1 MGASFST
8 GRTETSAAMSTNKKK
23 TRKLRGHVSH
33 GHGRIGKHRK
43 HSGGRGNAGGQ
54 HHHRINFGKV
64 GMRNFHVHANVS
76 TQYCPAV
83 NLDRLWTLV
92 SEQTRKKYE
101 KNAKK
106 APVIDVS
113 RAGYFKVLG
122 KGVLPKQP
130 VIV

>member
-1 MGASFST
+1 
-8 GRTETSAAMSTNKKK
+8 
-23 TRKLRGHVSH
+23 
-33 GHGRIGKHRK
+33 
-43 HSGGRGNAGGQ
+43 
-54 HHHRINFGKV
+54 
-64 GMRNFHVHANVS
+64 MRNFHVHANVS

-113 RAGYFKVLG
+113 RAGYFKVSSDPL
-122 KGVLPKQP
+122 VHAN
-130 VIV
+130 VNSV